1 MRDED
6 VPAWWGALGLPGLVD
21 THVHFL
27 PERVTAA
34 VWRFFD
40 EARERYGVSWPV
52 TYRTSDAE
60 RTATLRTLGVRI
72 YPALVYP
79 HKPGMA
85 ESLNAWAR
93 EFAADTPGCVASGT
107 FYPEPSVDQY
117 VRAAL
122 EAGTRIFKVHVQVGE
137 FDPADRRLD
146 RVWGLLADAAT
157 PVVVHCGNG
166 PIPGRHTG
174 PEPMQAV
181 LRRHPQLTAVIAHCG
196 MPEYAEHIALA
207 ERYPN
212 VHLDTTMV
220 GTPFTEALM
229 PFDRG
234 LLPQLAAL
242 RDRVV
247 LGSDFPN
254 IPYRYAEQLAALERF
269 DLGDDWLRAV
279 CWHNGHR
286 LLG

>member
-21 THVHFL
+21 IHVHFL
-27 PERVTAA
+27 PERVMAA

-60 RTATLRTLGVRI
+60 RTATLRALGVRI

-79 HKPGMA
+79 HEPGMA

-93 EFAADTPGCVASGT
+93 KFAAGTPGCVAERDVLPRT
-107 FYPEPSVDQY
+107 
-117 VRAAL
+117 VRRPVRPRG
-122 EAGTRIFKVHVQVGE
+122 AGGRHPDLQGARPGRRIRPGRP
-137 FDPADRRLD
+137 PAG

-166 PIPGRHTG
+166 PIPGRYTG

-234 LLPQLAAL
+234 LLPRLAAL

-279 CWHNGHR
+279 CWRNGQR

>member
-27 PERVTAA
+27 PERVMAA

-137 FDPADRRLD
+137 FDPGRPPAGPGMGTARRRGHARGGALRQWTDPRSPYRAGAYAGRAAPAPAADRRD
-146 RVWGLLADAAT
+146 RPLRNAGVRRAHRTRRAL
-157 PVVVHCGNG
+157 
-166 PIPGRHTG
+166 
-174 PEPMQAV
+174 PE
-181 LRRHPQLTAVIAHCG
+181 
-196 MPEYAEHIALA
+196 
-207 ERYPN
+207 
-212 VHLDTTMV
+212 
-220 GTPFTEALM
+220 
-229 PFDRG
+229 
-234 LLPQLAAL
+234 
-242 RDRVV
+242 
-247 LGSDFPN
+247 
-254 IPYRYAEQLAALERF
+254 
-269 DLGDDWLRAV
+269 RAP
-279 CWHNGHR
+279 
-286 LLG
+286 

>member
-21 THVHFL
+21 MHVHFL
-27 PERVTAA
+27 PERLMAA

-40 EARERYGVSWPV
+40 EARERYGVSWPM

-60 RTATLRTLGVRI
+60 RTATLRALGVRI

-79 HKPGMA
+79 HEPGMA

-157 PVVVHCGNG
+157 PAVMHCGNG
-166 PIPGRHTG
+166 PIPRSPYRAGAYAGRAA
-174 PEPMQAV
+174 PAPA
-181 LRRHPQLTAVIAHCG
+181 A
-196 MPEYAEHIALA
+196 
-207 ERYPN
+207 
-212 VHLDTTMV
+212 
-220 GTPFTEALM
+220 
-229 PFDRG
+229 DR
-234 LLPQLAAL
+234 
-242 RDRVV
+242 RDRPLRNAGV
-247 LGSDFPN
+247 
-254 IPYRYAEQLAALERF
+254 RRAHRTRRALPER
-269 DLGDDWLRAV
+269 AP
-279 CWHNGHR
+279 
-286 LLG
+286 

>member
-21 THVHFL
+21 MHVHFL
-27 PERVTAA
+27 PERLMAA

-60 RTATLRTLGVRI
+60 RIATLRALGVRI

-79 HKPGMA
+79 HEPGMA

-93 EFAADTPGCVASGT
+93 QFAADTPGCVASGT

-137 FDPADRRLD
+137 FDRPTAGWTGYGDCSPTRPRQRWCTVAMDRS
-146 RVWGLLADAAT
+146 
-157 PVVVHCGNG
+157 PVA
-166 PIPGRHTG
+166 IPGRS
-174 PEPMQAV
+174 
-181 LRRHPQLTAVIAHCG
+181 LCRLCC
-196 MPEYAEHIALA
+196 
-207 ERYPN
+207 
-212 VHLDTTMV
+212 
-220 GTPFTEALM
+220 
-229 PFDRG
+229 
-234 LLPQLAAL
+234 AAI
-242 RDRVV
+242 R
-247 LGSDFPN
+247 S
-254 IPYRYAEQLAALERF
+254 
-269 DLGDDWLRAV
+269 
-279 CWHNGHR
+279 
-286 LLG
+286 